1 VGDEALAA
9 KAAAGDAAA
18 FDALVRAHTDLMYR
32 VALRVCGDPT
42 DAEDVVQDAWIAA
55 WRALPGFRADA
66 KISTWLYRVVSNTA
80 LAHLRRRKAS
90 VPLSEVGAVD
100 VVDAR
105 PTPEGQTLLQERAA
119 AVHRAIAALEP
130 SQRVPLVL
138 RELEGLSYA
147 EVAEVLGVDTAAL
160 HRRLHRARVA
170 LLAKLK
176 ELR

>member
-1 VGDEALAA
+1 MDDEALAA
-9 KAAAGDAAA
+9 RAAAGDAAA

-42 DAEDVVQDAWIAA
+42 DAEDVVQEAWIAA

-66 KISTWLYRVVSNTA
+66 KVSTWLYRVVSNTA
-80 LAHLRRRKAS
+80 LAHLRRRKTAVS
-90 VPLSEVGAVD
+90 LTEVD

-130 SQRVPLVL
+130 SQRIPLVL

-147 EVAEVLGVDTAAL
+147 EVAEVLGVDTTAL